1 VTDLIIDAS
10 EDMGTLGQ
18 FGYSSAIKE
27 MFESYAEEGTIL
39 ARVARV
45 DRGMPIVVTDSGFIR
60 AEPASHLRKGPKKAT
75 CLAVVGDWV
84 ALLCPEGHRPVI
96 QSVLPRSSEFSRKD
110 PGSESG
116 QQVLIANID
125 IVFVMQSLSGSGVN
139 VNRLEREL
147 VLAWNSGAA
156 PVIVLTKADLVEDPA
171 RGAALAS
178 EVAGGVEVIVESAVT
193 GEGIDEIRRYIQPGM
208 TAALL
213 GSSGVGKSTLVNRLM
228 GEKLAAT
235 NQTRDFDD
243 KGRHTTVARE
253 MFPLPGEGVVID
265 TPGMRGLSLWSAER
279 GMKLAFSDIEQLA
292 QGCRFADCKHVSEPG
307 CALIEAVKTG
317 EISER
322 RLRSWHTLRAELD
335 ELAARQVYTTSRRRS
350 HSTERK
356 GNL

>member
-1 VTDLIIDAS
+1 
-10 EDMGTLGQ
+10 MGILGQ
-18 FGYSSAIKE
+18 FGYSSAVEE
-27 MFESYAEEGTIL
+27 MFAPYAEEGMVP

-45 DRGMPIVVTDSGFIR
+45 DRGMPVVVTDSGIVR
-60 AEPASHLRKGPKKAT
+60 AEPASHLRKGPKKAA

-84 ALLCPEGHRPVI
+84 ALSCPDGHNRPVI
-96 QSVLPRSSEFSRKD
+96 QSILPRSSEFSRKD

-116 QQVLIANID
+116 QQVLIANVD
-125 IVFVMQSLSGSGVN
+125 IVFVMQSLSGPGVN

-193 GEGIDEIRRYIQPGM
+193 GEGIEEVRRHIKPGM

-228 GEKLAAT
+228 GEELAAT
-235 NQTRDFDD
+235 NQTRDSDD

-253 MFPLPGEGVVID
+253 MFPLPGGGVVID
-265 TPGMRGLSLWSAER
+265 TPGMRGLSLWSAEK
-279 GMKLAFSDIEQLA
+279 GMKTAFRDIEQLA
-292 QGCRFADCKHVSEPG
+292 QGCRFADCKHVAEPG
-307 CALIEAVKTG
+307 CALIEAVENG
-317 EISER
+317 GISER

-335 ELAARQVYTTSRRRS
+335 ELAARQVYTTSRRRP
-350 HSTERK
+350 HSTGRE